1 MAGLTLWG
9 LGLMHRG
16 YEPFQKIS
24 APYIVLGLF
33 TAFGAGFLFTFDLYG
48 GKFGAPV
55 LWPFYLALS
64 VLFLLSLFGLA
75 LSSEKPSGWVWEV
88 VFLLVLFG
96 LALYL
101 TFLFSSLPGKEHRDF
116 VLSANLIFALAVL
129 IVLFLGY
136 LRESTVYVN
145 IALFFF
151 VLDLVVRYFD
161 FFWELLPRS
170 IFFIIGGLIL
180 LTGGVLLERK
190 RRKILGS
197 FRKPQDED

>member
-16 YEPFQKIS
+16 YESLQKIS
-24 APYIVLGLF
+24 APYVVLGLL

-48 GKFGAPV
+48 GKFGATV

-75 LSSEKPSGWVWEV
+75 RSSEKPSGWVWEV
-88 VFLLVLFG
+88 AFLLVLLG

-101 TFLFSSLPGKEHRDF
+101 TFLFSSLPGIKHQDF

-136 LRESTVYVN
+136 LREFPVYVN
-145 IALFFF
+145 VALLFF
-151 VLDLVVRYFD
+151 VLDIFVRYFD

-170 IFFIIGGLIL
+170 LFFIIGGLIL